1 MVVSTSERRSHVP
14 VAVFCSTVIVGLVLD
29 QWTKSWAL
37 AHLGSGQ
44 DVPVLSVGPLRISLM
59 LLHNPGASLGFG
71 SSVTWIISLFALAA
85 ACALGFFARRTTSVW
100 WALALGLTVSGAVGN
115 LIDRVLY
122 AQGFLNGRVVDFIN
136 YGPFV
141 GNVADI
147 ILGVAAAG
155 IVLLMLLGV
164 KTGISSCDRVL
175 FDEANSPSTASAQ
188 GERE

>member
-1 MVVSTSERRSHVP
+1 MVCTSERRSHVP

-37 AHLGSGQ
+37 AHLSAGQ
-44 DVPVLSVGPLRISLM
+44 DIPVLSLGPLRISLM

-85 ACALGFFARRTTSVW
+85 ACAIGFFALRTTSVW

-147 ILGVAAAG
+147 ILGFAAVSIIG
-155 IVLLMLLGV
+155 CMLLGV
-164 KTGISSCDRVL
+164 KTGIARMDSLL
-175 FDEANSPSTASAQ
+175 FDSANSSSTTSA
-188 GERE
+188 GEARD